1 MKASVLGLI
10 FMAHILGA
18 SAALDTLAG
27 YAGDIPDCAFSAFKK
42 AMKDENCDATSF
54 DCLCRHSS
62 AIAVAV
68 AKDTDASCSAGNT
81 HPTNVRTARTLI

>member
-1 MKASVLGLI
+1 MKTSVLGLI
-10 FMAHILGA
+10 FMANILGA

-42 AMKDENCDATSF
+42 AMKDENCEATSF